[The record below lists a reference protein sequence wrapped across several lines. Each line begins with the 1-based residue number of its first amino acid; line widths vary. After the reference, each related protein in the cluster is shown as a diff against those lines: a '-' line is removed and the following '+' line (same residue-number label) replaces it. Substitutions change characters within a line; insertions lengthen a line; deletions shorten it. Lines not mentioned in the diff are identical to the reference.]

1 MCDFDVKVIIGPAD
15 LRFELCKDI
24 CYTVIFLPMV
34 LTRYLGFNGQKL
46 SKDRPIKVEWATAT
60 APSTAVI
67 DLPVRLQEVKSRPSI
82 LNFRRRD
89 PNGVQGDEAR
99 ARRGR

>member
-24 CYTVIFLPMV
+24 CYTVILYPVFLTKYP
-34 LTRYLGFNGQKL
+34 GFNGQKL

-60 APSTAVI
+60 APTTAVI
-67 DLPVRLQEVKSRPSI
+67 DLPVRLQEVKPRPSI
-82 LNFRRRD
+82 LNFRRSD
-89 PNGVQGDEAR
+89 PNGVQGDGAR
-99 ARRGR
+99 VRRGR